1 MQVVVLC
8 TVGEFLDDVLLLT
21 ATQSIQVFLKHSQK
35 RILMMLTVSMTDI
48 ETVSFIRIFLLGY

>member
-21 ATQSIQVFLKHSQK
+21 ATQSIQVFLKHSPK
-35 RILMMLTVSMTDI
+35 KNPNDAY
-48 ETVSFIRIFLLGY
+48 SFDD